1 MTMKPHRPRQIAQYW
16 LENSAFRFCPTETFW
31 VFAASITTRSSI
43 LKKQT
48 SNRISAI
55 TAKMIETMI
64 QLRCVPP
71 NASTNGIVDTVTT
84 ILPIGPQKMRIA
96 CVEVRDFWSR
106 VISEAIVE
114 YGRLSAV

>member
-1 MTMKPHRPRQIAQYW
+1 MTIKPHSPRQIAQYW
-16 LENSAFRFCPTETFW
+16 LENSAFRLLPTDTFS
-31 VFAASITTRSSI
+31 VLAASITTRSSI

-48 SNRISAI
+48 SSSISAI

-64 QLRCVPP
+64 QLCWVLP
-71 NASTNGIVDTVTT
+71 NACTSGIVETVTT

-96 CVEVRDFWSR
+96 WVEVRDFWSR
-106 VISEAIVE
+106 VIREAIVE